1 MSSNEIAFFIGLFGS
16 LHCVGMCGP
25 LAFAIPSFGQS
36 RWRIVVDKLL
46 YNSGRVITYT
56 LLGFIAGMVGRQLWL
71 ANLQQA
77 LSLVTGLIIIAVGIS
92 RIFKWRLLPGNG
104 NKAFFSPVNR
114 MLNYALKHQAGHL
127 AVGLLN
133 GFLPC
138 GFVYLALLGAI
149 NTPSPVTASQYM
161 FWFGVGT
168 FPLMLLATIS
178 AGFAGPA
185 VRRKINVFLPYLMV
199 CLGLWFILRGAG
211 LDIPYLSPARNPDG
225 SICY

>member
-36 RWRIVVDKLL
+36 RSRMIIDKLL

-56 LLGFIAGMVGRQLWL
+56 LLGFIAGLVGRQLWL
-71 ANLQQA
+71 ANLQQ
-77 LSLVTGLIIIAVGIS
+77 SVSIITGLIIIAVGIS
-92 RIFKWRLLPGNG
+92 RIFKWRLLPGKG

-114 MLNYALKHQAGHL
+114 MLNYALKHKAGHL

-149 NTPSPVTASQYM
+149 NTPSPATASQYM
-161 FWFGVGT
+161 FWFGAGT